1 MEHESPADTDSA
13 SEAAMRQ
20 AYRLIDDQVA
30 QLVEAKKNIDLKLA
44 HALEARESLRKFL
57 SGNRVESRPH
67 SDESVTELNLKTK
80 KQFRKGSQTG
90 EVVARSKRILREIGR
105 PMDRAELLLHITAGG
120 YDITTADPSR
130 FIGRTLWESED
141 FIHIPKKG
149 YWLAG
154 VAEPAIPHE

>member
-1 MEHESPADTDSA
+1 MDHESPIDDNRA
-13 SEAAMRQ
+13 SEAAIKQ
-20 AYRLIDDQVA
+20 AYRLIDDQVS

-57 SGNRVESRPH
+57 SGNEVVVPPL
-67 SDESVTELNLKTK
+67 SDKDAAGPTLRSK

-90 EVVARSKRILREIGR
+90 EVVARSKKILRDIGR

-154 VAEPAIPHE
+154 VAEPSITQE

>member
-1 MEHESPADTDSA
+1 MEHESPIDAISA
-13 SEAAMRQ
+13 SEAAIKQ
-20 AYRLIDDQVA
+20 AYRLVDDEVA
-30 QLVEAKKNIDLKLA
+30 QLVEAKRAIDLKLA
-44 HALEARESLRKFL
+44 HALEAGESLRKFL
-57 SGNRVESRPH
+57 SVSPIEVPPL
-67 SDESVTELNLKTK
+67 SDQGVAGLDTRSK

-90 EVVARSKRILREIGR
+90 EVVARSKKILQDVGR

-154 VAEPAIPHE
+154 VAEPSITPE